1 MQFEWDNNKN
11 KINTGKHGLTF
22 EEATTVFYDKNAVYL
37 FDRKI
42 GNEIR
47 QHIIGKVNNLI
58 VTLVVYTER
67 NSNIRIISARKAN
80 KKEKE
85 QYHGKQA

>member
-1 MQFEWDNNKN
+1 MRFEWGNNKD
-11 KINTGKHGLTF
+11 KINTKKHGLTF
-22 EEATTVFYDKNAVYL
+22 EEATTAFYDKNDVYL

-47 QHIIGKVNNLI
+47 QHIIGKVNNVI
-58 VTLVVYTER
+58 IALVVFTER
-67 NSNIRIISARKAN
+67 GGNIRVISARKAN